1 MKIKLCTKCDKKK
14 PMTDFHKK
22 KASKDGRQSRCKQC
36 NKESTQAWQ
45 KENSKRFE
53 ESWKARDELN
63 RKNGHTKFRRA
74 KRYGL
79 TIEELD
85 NLLKEAGGVCKI
97 CPREPIKWLVIDHDH
112 VTGVVRGVLCERCNQ
127 GLGLF
132 NDNVEWLQNAIKY
145 LNNASLV

>member
-1 MKIKLCTKCDKKK
+1 MKTKLCPKCRKNK
-14 PMTDFHKK
+14 PLADFHKK
-22 KASKDGRQSRCKQC
+22 KAAKDGRQSRCKQC
-36 NKESTQAWQ
+36 NKESVQTWQ

-53 ESWKARDELN
+53 ESWRAREILN
-63 RKNGHTKFRRA
+63 RKNGQTKFRRA

-79 TIEELD
+79 TVEELD
-85 NLLKEAGGVCKI
+85 TLLEEAGGVCKI
-97 CPREPIKWLVIDHDH
+97 CPREPVKWLVIDHDH
-112 VTGVVRGVLCERCNQ
+112 VTGVVRGILCERCNQ